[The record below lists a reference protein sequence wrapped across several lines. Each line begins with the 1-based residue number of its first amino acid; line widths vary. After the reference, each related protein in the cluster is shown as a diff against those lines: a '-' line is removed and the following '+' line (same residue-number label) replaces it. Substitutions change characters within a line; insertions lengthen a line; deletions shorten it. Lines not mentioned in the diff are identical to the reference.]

1 MIMAGRGMGAATKG
15 GGCVESG
22 PRNKM
27 MSKTS
32 NTSGPVMMKEGGIVE
47 GMKEVLVEGAKK
59 VGEDVQ
65 RIAGTARGKE
75 LDKQAEKDMY
85 RRASNAGMKAA
96 AQDLRNERVRAEAG
110 RYKAGGSVSKGA
122 INQHKRM
129 AMGKKMMGGGMVK
142 GYKKGGAC

>member
-1 MIMAGRGMGAATKG
+1 MAGRGMGAATKG